1 MFKLVI
7 FDWDGTL
14 AESGCVVVASFRKVL
29 DKLSISV
36 EEGIIEK
43 RLGTSAGEIFREIL
57 EKSGITFDDET
68 INDLVERRVKAELEM
83 SDQVRLKEGA
93 IELLSLLK
101 GKIKIALASMNNKQ
115 IIDRMIIK
123 CGLSAFFDFILSADD
138 VSNAK
143 PDPEIFLSCAA
154 KLGVPSGQC
163 AVVEDSVYGV
173 RAAKAAKMKC
183 IAVLSGVSS
192 ETDLK
197 PEHPDLTVA
206 SLLEKQ
212 TISNFLLGLN
222 STNFSGKKAEELSF

>member
-36 EEGIIEK
+36 EEGVIES
-43 RLGTSAGEIFREIL
+43 RLGTSASEIFREIL
-57 EKSGITFDDET
+57 EKSGTSFDQET
-68 INDLVERRVKAELEM
+68 INDLIEKRVNAELEM

-93 IELLSLLK
+93 IELLSFLK

-115 IIDRMIIK
+115 IIDRMITK
-123 CGLSAFFDFILSADD
+123 CGLSDFFDFVLSADD

-143 PDPEIFLSCAA
+143 PDPEIFLSCAD
-154 KLGVPSGQC
+154 KLGVPSGHC
-163 AVVEDSVYGV
+163 VVVEDSVYGV

-192 ETDLK
+192 EIDLK

-206 SLLEKQ
+206 SLEEKEI
-212 TISNFLLGLN
+212 ISNFLLGFDATSFL
-222 STNFSGKKAEELSF
+222 GKNG